1 MRVPAYI
8 SPMAISP
15 AVLVTGASSGIGEA
29 CVRRLDTLGY
39 LVFAGVRRAADAERL
54 RAAGSDRLCP
64 LLLDVTDSAAIER
77 AVETVALAV
86 GDRGLTGLVNNAGVA
101 VGGPLEYVTPEELRF
116 QLEVNVVG
124 LHAVTRAFLPQV
136 RRGRGRIVHIGSISG
151 RIASPFTG
159 PYAASK
165 HAVEAL
171 TDALRLEL
179 APEGLHV
186 SVVEPGQV
194 RTPIWDKGL
203 AGFAAIA
210 RRIPAEGLA
219 RYGTRLK
226 VLEWM
231 VRRAP
236 RVAEPP
242 EAVADA
248 VIHALEA
255 AEPKTRYVVG
265 RDARVRLTLSQWLP
279 DRLMDAMVLGVMRKV
294 EARVS

>member
-1 MRVPAYI
+1 
-8 SPMAISP
+8 
-15 AVLVTGASSGIGEA
+15 
-29 CVRRLDTLGY
+29 
-39 LVFAGVRRAADAERL
+39 
-54 RAAGSDRLCP
+54 
-64 LLLDVTDSAAIER
+64 LLLDVTDSAGIDR

-86 GDRGLTGLVNNAGVA
+86 GDHGLSGLVNNAGIA

-124 LHAVTRAFLPQV
+124 LHAVTRAFLPLV

-151 RIASPFTG
+151 QVASPFTG

-171 TDALRLEL
+171 ADALRLEL

-203 AGFAAIA
+203 AGFAAVT
-210 RRIPAEGLA
+210 RRIPEEGLA
-219 RYGTRLK
+219 RYGTRIK
-226 VLEWM
+226 ALEWM

-265 RDARVRLTLSQWLP
+265 RDAWVRLTLSRWLP

-294 EARVS
+294 EARIS